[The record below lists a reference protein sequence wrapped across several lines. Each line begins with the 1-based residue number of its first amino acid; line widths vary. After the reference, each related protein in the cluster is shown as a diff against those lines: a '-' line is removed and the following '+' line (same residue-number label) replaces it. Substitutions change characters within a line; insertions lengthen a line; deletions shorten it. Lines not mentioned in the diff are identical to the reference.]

1 MATTWLSLLPPLIV
15 VVSVLITKR
24 LNISLGLGIIIAALI
39 ATQGNF
45 IQAGLSIVQR
55 TGEHLRDIDN
65 IYTYIFLIA
74 VSSIITLLTYTGSA
88 SAAARIISK
97 RVRSK
102 KATEMSSIFLSFL
115 LSIDDYL
122 SILTVGYVI
131 QPLADRLAIARVKI
145 AFLAH
150 ALAGPVVIL
159 IPISS
164 WAATIL
170 VQLDQAGIT
179 LNAQQDT
186 TIIADPLFTYLHTIP
201 FMFYSLL
208 IIASVFFIVHNRI
221 SFGPLYQYEQRTQP
235 KKIEHE
241 HEHKNIKDSHSLT
254 ELLMPLTLLPIGVM
268 FGILYSGDYYLFS
281 GNSSFVEAFKN
292 NNQTFLVMSLVATT
306 VFFISYIFS
315 LIRKQVFLHDLPKII
330 GGGIHLMY
338 NAILMIIL
346 ATILGVFLRENL
358 MTGNYL
364 ASLFLNSVP
373 ISLLPVMIFITS
385 LVITMS
391 TGSAWGTFA
400 LMIPIIIQMLISLF
414 QLTPPITPHAIPI
427 FFPAL
432 GAIFSGAVCGDHI
445 SPFSETTIMV
455 ATSTST
461 KPLEHSYTQFPYA
474 LPAVIGSILA
484 FLLTGLLSTY
494 TFWVNF
500 AISMGAG
507 LLLCLSMLYGLNK
520 NK

>member
-15 VVSVLITKR
+15 IAAVLITKR
-24 LNISLGLGIIIAALI
+24 LNISLVLGIVTAALI

-45 IQAGLSIVQR
+45 IQAGLFIVQR

-65 IYTYIFLIA
+65 IYIYIFLIA
-74 VSSIITLLTYTGSA
+74 ISSIITLLTYTDSA

-97 RVRSK
+97 RVKSK
-102 KATEMSSIFLSFL
+102 KATEISSIFLSFF

-131 QPLADRLAIARVKI
+131 RPLADQLAVARVKI
-145 AFLAH
+145 AFLTH

-164 WAATIL
+164 WAAAIL
-170 VQLDQAGIT
+170 AQLDQAGIT
-179 LNAQQDT
+179 LDVQQNT
-186 TIIADPLFTYLHTIP
+186 TIIVDPFFAYLHTIP
-201 FMFYSLL
+201 FMFYSLF
-208 IIASVFFIVHNRI
+208 IIASVFFIVHSKI
-221 SFGPLYQYEQRTQP
+221 SFGPLYQYEQQVQP
-235 KKIEHE
+235 KKIEHKHE
-241 HEHKNIKDSHSLT
+241 HENTNDSHSLI
-254 ELLMPLTLLPIGVM
+254 ELLIPLTLLPTGVI
-268 FGILYSGDYYLFS
+268 FGILYSGGYYLFG
-281 GNSSFVEAFKN
+281 GNFSFIEAFKN
-292 NNQTFLVMSLVATT
+292 NDQTFLVMSLVATVT
-306 VFFISYIFS
+306 FVISYIFS
-315 LIRKQVFLHDLPKII
+315 LIRKQIFLHDLPKII

-338 NAILMIIL
+338 NAILMVML
-346 ATILGVFLRENL
+346 ASILGVFLRENL

-373 ISLLPVMIFITS
+373 IALLPVMIFVTS
-385 LVITMS
+385 LIITLS

-400 LMIPIIIQMLISLF
+400 LMIPIVVQMLISLF
-414 QLTPPITPHAIPI
+414 QLNSPISPNAIPI

-445 SPFSETTIMV
+445 SPFSETTIMT

-461 KPLEHSYTQFPYA
+461 KPIEHSYTQFPYA

-484 FLLTGLLSTY
+484 FLLTGLLSSY
-494 TFWVNF
+494 TFWINF
-500 AISMGAG
+500 VLSAGAG
-507 LLLCLSMLYGLNK
+507 LLLCLGMLYGLNK